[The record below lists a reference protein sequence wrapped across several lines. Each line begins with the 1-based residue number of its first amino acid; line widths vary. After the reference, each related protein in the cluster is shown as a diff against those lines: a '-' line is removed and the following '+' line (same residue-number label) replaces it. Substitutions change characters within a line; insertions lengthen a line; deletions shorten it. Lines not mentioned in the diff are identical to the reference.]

1 MFNLKLNST
10 KKFTRIVA
18 VGIIVL
24 GSMTISNAQ
33 NEGPILAEKLEMPE
47 KLVKQTLQKRSLI
60 WIDGQWK
67 IENNKYIWVS
77 GHWEAKKIGYVFING
92 KWIKKS
98 KGWMWTDG
106 YWKKIDLNK
115 WMNLYA

>member
-1 MFNLKLNST
+1 MKNLNL
-10 KKFTRIVA
+10 IIA

-24 GSMTISNAQ
+24 SSMTISNAQ
-33 NEGPILAEKLEMPE
+33 TQGPILAEKLDAPE
-47 KLVKQTLQKRSLI
+47 KLVKQTLQKRALI

-67 IENNKYIWVS
+67 VESGEYIWVS
-77 GHWEAKKIGYVFING
+77 GHWETKKIGYVFVNG
-92 KWIKKS
+92 KWTKKS
-98 KGWMWTDG
+98 KGWVWTDG